1 MLTTQRRKAILEK
14 LKQEKKVIVSELS
27 ELFAVSDETIRRD
40 LDLLCQEGYAIKGYG
55 GAVLN
60 ENDLPVSIR
69 KIQNPEQKKKI
80 AALVEPLV
88 SDGESIILDAST
100 TAISV
105 AKMLK
110 NKKRLT
116 VITNS
121 IEVMVE
127 LADMHDWNIITTG
140 GYLKGDSLAFVGTR
154 TIADIANFYA
164 DKLIFSCKGLDM
176 QRGILDSNDAFAQV
190 KRKMVL
196 CAKTKILATDMTK
209 FDRTALAKIADIGE
223 IDMVVTDTCP
233 EEHWLEYFLQ
243 NETTCIYPK

>member
-1 MLTTQRRKAILEK
+1 MLTAERRKTILEK
-14 LKQEKKVIVSELS
+14 LQQEKKVVVNELS

-69 KIQNPEQKKKI
+69 KIQNSEQKKKI
-80 AALVEPLV
+80 AALVTPLI
-88 SDGESIILDAST
+88 SDGDSIILDAST
-100 TAISV
+100 TAVSI

-110 NKKRLT
+110 GKKRLT

-127 LADMHDWNIITTG
+127 LADTHDWNIISTG
-140 GYLKGDSLAFVGTR
+140 GYLKGDSLAFTGTR
-154 TIADIANFYA
+154 AVADVATFYA
-164 DKLIFSCKGLDM
+164 DKLIFSCKGLDIS
-176 QRGILDSNDAFAQV
+176 RGVLDSNDAFAQV
-190 KRKMVL
+190 KREMIKS
-196 CAKTKILATDMTK
+196 AKTKILATDQTK
-209 FDRTALAKIADIGE
+209 FDRTALAKIADIKE

-233 EEHWLEYFLQ
+233 EKQWREYFLQ
-243 NETTCIYPK
+243 NNVTCIYPM